1 MDYVQM
7 SETILVAVIGSVGV
21 VLAAV
26 LPAVLVQILRRENS
40 RDHATVTSRLEGID
54 THLGIVEAKVDHVQ
68 YGLATH
74 LLEHKREDFTNGDTR
89 GTNP

>member
-1 MDYVQM
+1 M
-7 SETILVAVIGSVGV
+7 SETVLVALIGSIGV

-26 LPAVLVQILRRENS
+26 LPAALVQILRRENS

-54 THLGIVEAKVDHVQ
+54 AHLGVVEAKVDHVQ

-74 LLEHKREDFTNGDTR
+74 LLEHKREDLTDGNLGGTR
-89 GTNP
+89 A

>member
-1 MDYVQM
+1 M
-7 SETILVAVIGSVGV
+7 SETVLVALIGSIGV

-26 LPAVLVQILRRENS
+26 VPAALVQILRRENS

-54 THLGIVEAKVDHVQ
+54 AHLGVVEAKVDHVQ

-74 LLEHKREDFTNGDTR
+74 LLEHKREDLEDGNNGGTR
-89 GTNP
+89 A